1 MAAAIV
7 KLGATLIALSAN
19 GLLAQVLLT
28 LVLLILLHPLLQP
41 PLALVLSE
49 QEWKHGAVIVQEVAL
64 IKTNVDNTLFIATG
78 LLLALLLTLQLPSL
92 VQATVIHMEPVTQPP
107 ELVHVVRDGQV
118 QIAQLLLVPT
128 IVIITDPAQEEFA
141 FVMEDTPEM
150 IVVLLQ
156 CLLVPIHALVKVHV
170 TLLLEFALAMLD
182 FQELIAVLLHHHL
195 LIPPLT
201 LLPLQ
206 LIT

>member
-7 KLGATLIALSAN
+7 KLGATLIVLSVN
-19 GLLAQVLLT
+19 GLLAQVLPT

-78 LLLALLLTLQLPSL
+78 LLLALLLTLQLLCL
-92 VQATVIHMEPVTQPP
+92 VQATVIHMEPATQPP
-107 ELVHVVRDGQV
+107 EFVQVVRDGQV

-170 TLLLEFALAMLD
+170 TLLLEFVLAMLD
-182 FQELIAVLLHHHL
+182 FPVVIAALLHHHL